1 MEFYSTNLPHNVSHG
16 LYHEKGYDVAESHI
30 DKIYNIL
37 FYGVSNLLKANESKA
52 NPTSFVVTDIKGKP
66 IASATVEYH
75 DNADDTDNPGN
86 WSLTWSFDPED
97 IPENAEKLD
106 LQNDLTHSYF
116 RTVAGEKYF
125 MKFFDRTCII
135 TLLSFAV
142 EQLYKWLDENAKEGE
157 EVVVDL
163 DGVFTAKVNVEDGK
177 KIFAI
182 IPSGEV
188 KSIIKNDAAIDN
200 GNAVR

>member
-37 FYGVSNLLKANESKA
+37 FYGVSYLLKNNESKEK
-52 NPTSFVVTDIKGKP
+52 PVSFIVTNIKGKP
-66 IASATVEYH
+66 IASATVEH
-75 DNADDTDNPGN
+75 FDNEENETGN
-86 WSLTWSFDPED
+86 WSLVWSFDPED
-97 IPENAEKLD
+97 IPENAEKLE

-125 MKFFDRTCII
+125 MKFFDRTSII
-135 TLLSFAV
+135 ELLSFSV

-157 EVVVDL
+157 EVSIEL
-163 DGVFTAKVNVEDGK
+163 DGVFTAKVNIEDGK

-188 KSIIKNDAAIDN
+188 KTIIKDDASISA
-200 GNAVR
+200 